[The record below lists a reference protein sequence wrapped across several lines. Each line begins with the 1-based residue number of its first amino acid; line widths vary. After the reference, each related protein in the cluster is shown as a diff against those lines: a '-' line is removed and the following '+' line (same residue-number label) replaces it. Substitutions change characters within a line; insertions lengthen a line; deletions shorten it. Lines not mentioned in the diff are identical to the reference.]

1 MAAPDYRR
9 LLGHRRSHKN
19 PGQEGGRATA
29 REAHCPSAEAQT
41 SDHTND
47 IASRRSVAAVVV
59 VGESAWPA
67 TTTIGSSFCQASYI
81 VRRRPRSLGIP
92 GSPSSIPT
100 RARLQEALQ
109 ICWRE
114 TSFHRFTKE
123 QNSICR
129 TCTLGN
135 WHCTDRQILP
145 WRQSGGTET
154 LCGSPALPPSFL
166 PPTYRAGAG
175 GMGVGVSVKMSGE
188 ISIAGKENEEAR
200 QREEGQGADGVDFEF
215 YCLLLSVSSAAS
227 INSAYKTSLSA
238 FALARP
244 RVLYV
249 PFSER
254 EFPRCRRQRGR
265 ATQP

>member
-1 MAAPDYRR
+1 M
-9 LLGHRRSHKN
+9 LGHRRSHKN

-123 QNSICR
+123 QNLICR
-129 TCTLGN
+129 TYTLGN

-154 LCGSPALPPSFL
+154 LCGSPALPPSSL
-166 PPTYRAGAG
+166 PPTGRARAGWG
-175 GMGVGVSVKMSGE
+175 LEYRSK
-188 ISIAGKENEEAR
+188 
-200 QREEGQGADGVDFEF
+200 
-215 YCLLLSVSSAAS
+215 CL
-227 INSAYKTSLSA
+227 
-238 FALARP
+238 
-244 RVLYV
+244 
-249 PFSER
+249 ER
-254 EFPRCRRQRGR
+254 SPSPERRMKKRDRGR
-265 ATQP
+265 RVREQTGWISNFIVFSSLFLRPPP